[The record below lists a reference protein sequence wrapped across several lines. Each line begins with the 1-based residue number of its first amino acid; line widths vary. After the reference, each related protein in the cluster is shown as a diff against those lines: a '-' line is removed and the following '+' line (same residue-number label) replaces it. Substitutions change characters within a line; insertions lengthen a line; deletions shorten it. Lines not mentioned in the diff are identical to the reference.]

1 MVDHEPVLEPSISR
15 LELSEALS
23 RLPDDLQKIIS
34 LKYFAGYA
42 TKEIAEML
50 DIPIGTVGTR
60 VRRALDLLRIDLGG
74 EET

>member
-34 LKYFAGYA
+34 LKYFAGYS